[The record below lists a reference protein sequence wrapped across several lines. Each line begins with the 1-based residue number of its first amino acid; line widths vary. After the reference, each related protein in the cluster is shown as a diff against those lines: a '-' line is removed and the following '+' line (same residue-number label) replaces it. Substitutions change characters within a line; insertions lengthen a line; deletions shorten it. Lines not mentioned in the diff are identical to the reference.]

1 MFCKYCGNRLE
12 DGDRFCG
19 ACGHPVE
26 EKPMQE
32 TANEDSYKKQEEKVP
47 RIKKKKPEPEYDNR
61 MTEGMGYGYQM
72 EQHQEDDEDDDEE
85 EWEREEK
92 KEKITFAILGIIIV
106 VLVVAIVFG
115 VVKLVGAGSGD
126 TKKVPQL
133 NEQMKEDMQKI
144 QDRDE
149 KDTEES
155 EDAVSYTHLRAHE
168 T

>member
-61 MTEGMGYGYQM
+61 MTGRVGKRRKKG
-72 EQHQEDDEDDDEE
+72 EDHFCYS
-85 EWEREEK
+85 WNYYRCSGGSYRIWCCKAGRCRKRRYEK
-92 KEKITFAILGIIIV
+92 SAAAE
-106 VLVVAIVFG
+106 
-115 VVKLVGAGSGD
+115 
-126 TKKVPQL
+126 
-133 NEQMKEDMQKI
+133 
-144 QDRDE
+144 
-149 KDTEES
+149 
-155 EDAVSYTHLRAHE
+155 
-168 T
+168 

>member
-72 EQHQEDDEDDDEE
+72 EQHPEDDDDDDEE

-92 KEKITFAILGIIIV
+92 KEKITFCYSWNYYRCSGGSYRIWCC
-106 VLVVAIVFG
+106 
-115 VVKLVGAGSGD
+115 KAGRCRKRRYE
-126 TKKVPQL
+126 KKC
-133 NEQMKEDMQKI
+133 
-144 QDRDE
+144 R
-149 KDTEES
+149 S
-155 EDAVSYTHLRAHE
+155 
-168 T
+168 